1 MYFDLSIVLSS
12 VELPLFRDDCIF
24 PKAVSTSLISLICFS
39 IFVVALSFPS
49 LRLSCASSSNIFEFL
64 LTKELAWSIPT
75 SNSSFALVPL
85 FSKFV
90 NFVEVAIAISLKSLS
105 IFCSLFENVPLK
117 VLSFS
122 LEFVICEDTPATE
135 SAVESATLLT
145 SFKISIVSSI
155 IFSELFAVFLKFLR
169 TLLYSSI
176 FL

>member
-1 MYFDLSIVLSS
+1 M
-12 VELPLFRDDCIF
+12 
-24 PKAVSTSLISLICFS
+24 
-39 IFVVALSFPS
+39 
-49 LRLSCASSSNIFEFL
+49 
-64 LTKELAWSIPT
+64 
-75 SNSSFALVPL
+75 
-85 FSKFV
+85 
-90 NFVEVAIAISLKSLS
+90 
-105 IFCSLFENVPLK
+105 PLK